1 VLEHRL
7 ERLVPAVRRAIRESE
22 ERRERAHA
30 EETLRRSEQQ
40 FRTLVERMPVA
51 TYIQQTI
58 EPGMLEIKPT
68 VYASPQI
75 EAMSGYPP
83 QAFVED
89 PELWI
94 KLLHPED
101 RERVLAEDRRT
112 DETGEP
118 FRVEYRQITRDGRL
132 VWIRDEAVL
141 VGSEDGY
148 PRFWQGVMYDITD
161 RKRAE
166 EALRERGKVLG
177 HLRANLGGHRAGPVR
192 WELVEG
198 QRQALPDPGYSREEI
213 VGVDFRDILLPEDL
227 VRDLERGARMMEG
240 EFSYYSEERRI
251 RHKDGSRRW
260 MHLTVSLIY
269 SAGEPESYVGMV
281 QDITE
286 QKRDEEALRQSE
298 ELYRTVVEQAAENIF
313 IVDVETKR
321 ILETNASLRR
331 SLGYTPEEF
340 EDNTLYDIVA
350 HDRHSVDRNTQSIIE
365 EGRRFLGE
373 RRYRR
378 KDGSLVE
385 VEVSASTIFYEGGEA
400 MSIVAHDITERKR
413 AEERLR
419 QSFSV
424 LLALREASQIL
435 NSTLSSEEIVVRLL
449 EIMRSASNLT
459 AAVISMAAEQGD
471 LRVRH
476 SVGLD
481 ALWDGARYAPEA
493 QAAREAALANDAH
506 CLFRLRSPDS
516 SGAQLV

>member
-22 ERRERAHA
+22 EWRERAHA

-166 EALRERGKVLG
+166 EALRE
-177 HLRANLGGHRAGPVR
+177 
-192 WELVEG
+192 
-198 QRQALPDPGYSREEI
+198 
-213 VGVDFRDILLPEDL
+213 
-227 VRDLERGARMMEG
+227 
-240 EFSYYSEERRI
+240 SEERFRAI
-251 RHKDGSRRW
+251 FEQTSVGIAQVRLDGSWSRVNDKLCQIQAIRARRLSGW
-260 MHLTVSLIY
+260 
-269 SAGEPESYVGMV
+269 
-281 QDITE
+281 
-286 QKRDEEALRQSE
+286 
-298 ELYRTVVEQAAENIF
+298 
-313 IVDVETKR
+313 
-321 ILETNASLRR
+321 ILET
-331 SLGYTPEEF
+331 
-340 EDNTLYDIVA
+340 
-350 HDRHSVDRNTQSIIE
+350 
-365 EGRRFLGE
+365 
-373 RRYRR
+373 
-378 KDGSLVE
+378 
-385 VEVSASTIFYEGGEA
+385 
-400 MSIVAHDITERKR
+400 
-413 AEERLR
+413 
-419 QSFSV
+419 FSYPKTW
-424 LLALREASQIL
+424 SGI
-435 NSTLSSEEIVVRLL
+435 SS
-449 EIMRSASNLT
+449 
-459 AAVISMAAEQGD
+459 
-471 LRVRH
+471 
-476 SVGLD
+476 
-481 ALWDGARYAPEA
+481 
-493 QAAREAALANDAH
+493 AARE
-506 CLFRLRSPDS
+506 
-516 SGAQLV
+516 